1 MHAAI
6 NRLKKLTL
14 REIPKIDIMSIK
26 AFADL
31 GIFTL
36 LRTTDEHVNDHSRAY
51 DYLMDSDDRKRK
63 IAAFIRGIVWRCNNH
78 SEDLDWDFETD
89 LLIEPHDFP
98 INNEDVYNAIV
109 VAQFGPRMFPHVGP
123 AETSTAEK
131 RYEYACKHFV
141 STLQDALSETGTG
154 KTADFASISQPI
166 ADRLRFMFIELR
178 RAAKGFAG
186 SMAPYR
192 YELLTTRCT
201 ELYGHLED
209 DDQTPE
215 SEARIRA
222 KIDHIRQHMLTPEEN
237 TRFSREFEDYAK
249 TQREAELAR
258 RERRSTLLVRVRN
271 KALAARLWNQA

>member
-1 MHAAI
+1 MI
-6 NRLKKLTL
+6 
-14 REIPKIDIMSIK
+14 IK

-36 LRTTDEHVNDHSRAY
+36 LQTTHEHVNDHSRAY

-109 VAQFGPRMFPHVGP
+109 VAQFGPRMFPHIGP
-123 AETSTAEK
+123 VETSTAEK

-154 KTADFASISQPI
+154 KSADFASISQPI

-178 RAAKGFAG
+178 RAAKGYAC
-186 SMAPYR
+186 SMAHYR
-192 YELLTTRCT
+192 YELLTSRCT
-201 ELYGHLED
+201 ELYGYLED
-209 DDQTPE
+209 DEQTPE

-222 KIDHIRQHMLTPEEN
+222 KINHIRENMLTPEEDA
-237 TRFSREFEDYAK
+237 RFSREFEDHTK
-249 TQREAELAR
+249 NQREAERAR
-258 RERRSTLLVRVRN
+258 RETQSALLVRVRS
-271 KALAARLWNQA
+271 KALAKRLWGQA